1 MAKNIDKEL
10 LISMVE
16 ARPALWDKQSGD
28 FKDKHL
34 KIDCWKAVCLSL
46 NEDFDILEEK
56 QRQEYG
62 KLVQRKWAGLRDTW
76 VRKRKEQNEEKSS
89 GSGAKRTRPYIF
101 DQQMSFL
108 RKIYTESPNVVDSII
123 IDEDVD
129 SIEKDNTLD
138 DISSGVRNPATE
150 RKRKLPVDHK
160 MMKFIDHQM
169 GATSMANEGNQP

>member
-62 KLVQRKWAGLRDTW
+62 KL
-76 VRKRKEQNEEKSS
+76 NEV
-89 GSGAKRTRPYIF
+89 F
-101 DQQMSFL
+101 F
-108 RKIYTESPNVVDSII
+108 II
-123 IDEDVD
+123 I
-129 SIEKDNTLD
+129 IYFNEK
-138 DISSGVRNPATE
+138 VQ
-150 RKRKLPVDHK
+150 KL
-160 MMKFIDHQM
+160 
-169 GATSMANEGNQP
+169 E

>member
-1 MAKNIDKEL
+1 M
-10 LISMVE
+10 
-16 ARPALWDKQSGD
+16 
-28 FKDKHL
+28 
-34 KIDCWKAVCLSL
+34 
-46 NEDFDILEEK
+46 
-56 QRQEYG
+56 
-62 KLVQRKWAGLRDTW
+62 
-76 VRKRKEQNEEKSS
+76 RKRKEQNEEKSS